1 MAGPRASLIRAQP
14 TDISS
19 GSPIDTS
26 IYVRDLH
33 SHSERS
39 PGANQAQ
46 VDTAGLG
53 ADKFLGNA
61 EGTQPDGVHICDK
74 DLRRSRVDEEKPHD
88 SNVLIQEVGG
98 FWWWMHHSWRGGFVS
113 GTRFDQSVPRDAVAR
128 VVAG

>member
-1 MAGPRASLIRAQP
+1 
-14 TDISS
+14 
-19 GSPIDTS
+19 
-26 IYVRDLH
+26 
-33 SHSERS
+33 
-39 PGANQAQ
+39 

-53 ADKFLGNA
+53 ADKFLGDT

-88 SNVLIQEVGG
+88 SNVSIQEVGG

-113 GTRFDQSVPRDAVAR
+113 GTRFDRDVRRDAVAQ